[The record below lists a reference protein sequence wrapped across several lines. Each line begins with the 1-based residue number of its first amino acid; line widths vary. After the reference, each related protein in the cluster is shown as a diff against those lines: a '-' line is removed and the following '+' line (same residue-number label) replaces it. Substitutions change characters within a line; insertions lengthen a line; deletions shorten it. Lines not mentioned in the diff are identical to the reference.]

1 MEAWSGEGTGAK
13 AAARGGAGPSAAEQS
28 CRSRTDTDG
37 QPQTCKSST
46 YLSKA
51 ATQETRE

>member
-1 MEAWSGEGTGAK
+1 MSRKPAACGGVWLK
-13 AAARGGAGPSAAEQS
+13 AAALEQCCWSRSA
-28 CRSRTDTDG
+28 TDR

-51 ATQETRE
+51 AMQETQE